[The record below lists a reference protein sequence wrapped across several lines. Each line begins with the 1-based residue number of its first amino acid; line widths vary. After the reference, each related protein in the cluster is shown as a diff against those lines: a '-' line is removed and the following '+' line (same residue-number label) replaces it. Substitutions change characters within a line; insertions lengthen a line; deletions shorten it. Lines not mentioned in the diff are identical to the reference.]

1 MKKLL
6 AVLALLALSTVSYA
20 KEVVS
25 GGDGIIYIVDGKKVY
40 VCSFSDCYVVTDDYK
55 KLSIIQDKDY

>member
-6 AVLALLALSTVSYA
+6 AVLALLALSTLSYA

-25 GGDGIIYIVDGKKVY
+25 TDSAIYIVDGKKVY
-40 VCSFSDCYVVTDDYK
+40 MCIPAGCVTISDDYTK
-55 KLSIIQDKDY
+55 KIKEK

>member
-6 AVLALLALSTVSYA
+6 VVLALLALSTVSYA

-25 GGDGIIYIVDGKKVY
+25 SGDGTIYIVDGKKVY
-40 VCSFSDCYVVTDDYK
+40 FCNTKDCYVVIDDYEK
-55 KLSIIQDKDY
+55 FSIIQPKDY